1 LTVNLNFEGKFN
13 AEFGEDSS
21 ELELTFEVVSEIFPD
36 FLDVGSFFFLME
48 DAVEIDLDFIKILN
62 VLFELGLDIEGDA
75 FNILFFILGS

>member
-1 LTVNLNFEGKFN
+1 MTVNLNFEGKFN

>member
-1 LTVNLNFEGKFN
+1 M
-13 AEFGEDSS
+13 S
-21 ELELTFEVVSEIFPD
+21 ETFPD

-48 DAVEIDLDFIKILN
+48 DAVEIGLDFIKILN